1 METKY
6 ISTIQLKLIR
16 NVFNIS
22 SKMYVSDDMLCID
35 FVFGRQLSGF
45 IVTTVLP
52 TVVANTLGYLTVFF
66 EEEAFEAALGVN
78 LTIVLV
84 IVTM

>member
-1 METKY
+1 
-6 ISTIQLKLIR
+6 
-16 NVFNIS
+16 
-22 SKMYVSDDMLCID
+22 MYVLEDNLIID
-35 FVFGRQLSGF
+35 FVMGRQLSGF
-45 IVTTVLP
+45 LVTTMLP

-84 IVTM
+84 ITTM